1 MTLHPAT
8 LGIGLLALVGSALP
22 WTSARAFEEPP
33 LKAAAVLDVWPGP
46 APGEV
51 GKIEEEKFMDPPT
64 SPVKRLG
71 NVSHPTLTVYR
82 PAPEKDT
89 GAAVVICP
97 GGGYYILA
105 MDLEGD
111 EVAAWLNSI
120 GVTGIVLKYRVPRR
134 EGTPPEKKP
143 IQPLMDV
150 QRAVKLVRSKAAE
163 WKIDPNRIGVLG
175 FSAGGHLSAAASTR
189 FDEPVYPQTDDVDKK
204 QSARPDFAVLIYP
217 GGMEDRNEADNP
229 LLRVTSKTPPMFL
242 AHAGDDKVS
251 PLNSVSMYTALKQ
264 AGVPAELHV
273 YATGGHGFG
282 LRPSPNACST
292 WPKRCE
298 EWMTAMKLLT
308 PKS

>member
-1 MTLHPAT
+1 MRRTT
-8 LGIGLLALVGSALP
+8 LGIGLLAIIGLGCASA
-22 WTSARAFEEPP
+22 AEEPRGP
-33 LKAAAVLDVWPGP
+33 LVVDVWPGP
-46 APGEV
+46 APGEP
-51 GKIEEEKFMDPPT
+51 GPLPPETYLDPQPGG
-64 SPVKRLG
+64 VKRLT

-82 PAPEKDT
+82 PAPDKDT
-89 GAAVVICP
+89 GAAVVVCP
-97 GGGYYILA
+97 GGGYNILA

-134 EGTPPEKKP
+134 EGTPAARKP

-150 QRAVKLVRSKAAE
+150 QRALRLVRSKAAS
-163 WKIDPNRIGVLG
+163 WGVDPHRIGVLG

-189 FDEPVYPQTDDVDKK
+189 YEETVYPHADEVDELD
-204 QSARPDFAVLIYP
+204 ARPDFAVLIYP

-229 LLRVTSKTPPMFL
+229 VARVTARTPPMFL

-251 PLNSVSMYTALKQ
+251 PMNSVGMYSALKQ

-273 YATGGHGFG
+273 YAAGGHGFG
-282 LRPSPNACST
+282 LRPGPNACST

-298 EWMTAMKLLT
+298 EWLKAMKILA
-308 PKS
+308 PEG